1 MIQGQAFKCASM
13 FIPVT
18 EKLKK
23 KVNSGFVT
31 TKATNEQQTHQFLLD
46 STDLKKKVE
55 NPQTLSIQTLVDT
68 VL

>member
-1 MIQGQAFKCASM
+1 MCLYVYSSHRETK
-13 FIPVT
+13 
-18 EKLKK
+18 KK